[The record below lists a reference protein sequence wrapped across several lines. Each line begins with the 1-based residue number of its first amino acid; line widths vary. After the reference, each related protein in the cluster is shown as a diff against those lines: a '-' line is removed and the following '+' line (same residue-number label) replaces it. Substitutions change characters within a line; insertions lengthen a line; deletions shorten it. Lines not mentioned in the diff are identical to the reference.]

1 MISVRTLSVELKQTD
16 FFMCVPFSFPR
27 MAAPVKRLGLVTG
40 VTILLELGAEARP
53 GVCVHVEVGVV
64 TDPLFEFE
72 F

>member
-1 MISVRTLSVELKQTD
+1 ML
-16 FFMCVPFSFPR
+16 
-27 MAAPVKRLGLVTG
+27 AAPVKRLGLVTG

-64 TDPLFEFE
+64 TDPLFELE